1 MIKLEDNKHAF
12 WQAFIVALI
21 IFWTGIM
28 LGIWFESSRT
38 TKLDDIY
45 TKSETDIFDIELE
58 SDILKM
64 SYFDCDIAMQA
75 NINFAEQIYEEAK
88 KLEKYD
94 SSNKITEDVA
104 ELHRRYDL
112 LRTMLW
118 VNTIE
123 FKKLCP
129 DKTNSVVYLYQYT
142 EPGIETQAKQITF
155 SKVLLDLKK
164 KYREKIILIP
174 IASDAKIK
182 SLDLLKHKYN
192 ITVNPVVIINE
203 KYIISKLS
211 SLEEL
216 EKYIV

>member
-123 FKKLCP
+123 FK
-129 DKTNSVVYLYQYT
+129 
-142 EPGIETQAKQITF
+142 
-155 SKVLLDLKK
+155 
-164 KYREKIILIP
+164 
-174 IASDAKIK
+174 
-182 SLDLLKHKYN
+182 
-192 ITVNPVVIINE
+192 
-203 KYIISKLS
+203 
-211 SLEEL
+211 
-216 EKYIV
+216 